1 MPGLATV
8 TAVGLIVAAA
18 LTVIFMRVRRKDLL
32 GAIMEKRR
40 ASAKLVSR
48 ADYVEGVEKIPVALA
63 LTDTT
68 FYYENMD
75 LEASFELARIEEVE
89 YADDLATGRSLAG
102 GCRVLRLRS
111 HGAAFEFVL
120 DKNDCG
126 KWQAALPPR
135 SYGNVLSAQAV

>member
-18 LTVIFMRVRRKDLL
+18 LTVIFMRVRQKDLL
-32 GAIMEKRR
+32 GALMEKRR
-40 ASAKLVSR
+40 GSARLVSR

-68 FYYENMD
+68 FFYENMD
-75 LEASFELARIEEVE
+75 LEASFDLERIEEVE
-89 YADDLATGRSLAG
+89 YAEDLATGRSLAG

-120 DKNDCG
+120 SKDDCG
-126 KWQAALPPR
+126 KWQSALPAR
-135 SYGNVLSAQAV
+135 SYGQLTAQAS